1 MFLCVIGAVDVA
13 LVLCD
18 IGAVDVAMF
27 LCVIGAVDVALFLC
41 VSGAVNVAMFLCVI
55 VDVAMFLWVIG
66 AVDVAMFLWVIGAV
80 GFALFQLVRALQ
92 TDFEFEVRQV
102 DFVRW
107 VDTIH
112 SEASCCSKPQRCL
125 RSQLA
130 SGKAHRYLCV
140 EHCCPGVTQCAWQHV
155 NNWELTCV

>member
-1 MFLCVIGAVDVA
+1 MLPCSCVSLALLMLPCSCVSLALLILLVPVCSCVSLALLMLLVPVLSLLMLPCSCVVIGTVNVA
-13 LVLCD
+13 L
-18 IGAVDVAMF
+18 F

-41 VSGAVNVAMFLCVI
+41 
-55 VDVAMFLWVIG
+55 
-66 AVDVAMFLWVIGAV
+66 VIGAV

-107 VDTIH
+107 VNAIH
-112 SEASCCSKPQRCL
+112 SKTSCCSQSHRCL

-130 SGKAHRYLCV
+130 SGKVPPLLVC
-140 EHCCPGVTQCAWQHV
+140 
-155 NNWELTCV
+155 